1 MERRKANNRRL
12 SRVSRVNRR
21 NRRRALLAEIE
32 ANELTLSQAGA
43 ALDWQMAEM
52 AAWQVQIEE
61 KLKFREEL
69 RAMQCPD
76 AVE

>member
-21 NRRRALLAEIE
+21 RALLAEVE

-43 ALDWQMAEM
+43 ALDWQMSEM
-52 AAWQVQIEE
+52 ATWQVQIEE
-61 KLKFREEL
+61 KLKLRKEL